1 MKMQLITIRA
11 TNIDDGSCNN
21 YLNTTDNAIW
31 EDPDTLF
38 WHDHNKSY
46 IFANEDD
53 AENFSWNEDYD
64 EGILARPLDGE
75 TDSDLLDLVTNFSGI
90 MKDTLGAFTIYSN
103 GVNTFDWDENPDP
116 SVPDTNWYHSCIFM
130 VYRCKSSC

>member
-1 MKMQLITIRA
+1 MVGETSLIETIISGCTDEDA
-11 TNIDDGSCNN
+11 TNYNPDANIDDGSCNN

-53 AENFSWNEDYD
+53 AENFSWNREDYD
-64 EGILARPLDGE
+64 EGIPAPYDGE
-75 TDSDLLDLVTNFSGI
+75 TDSDLLDLVTNFFWNYER
-90 MKDTLGAFTIYSN
+90 DTFG
-103 GVNTFDWDENPDP
+103 
-116 SVPDTNWYHSCIFM
+116 
-130 VYRCKSSC
+130 